1 MQIAPGIHRIQTPF
15 ADRFVCLYLLVGEE
29 AALLLD
35 TGLDSTPGEY
45 LAPYLDQIGLAPT
58 QVRYILNSHADFD
71 HTAGNTSA
79 KELLPNALLACHA
92 LDRRMVEDID
102 IMIDERY
109 DELAVDHGITD
120 GDEAKTFIRSCA
132 RHAPVDMTLR
142 GGETFHLGADWH
154 VEVWHTA
161 GHTYGHITLYDPR
174 GNNLIIA
181 DATLYNA
188 VLTATGQPAFPP
200 TYRYVDTYLASL
212 QRIEAAQPNWLL
224 TSHYPPYQGTAA
236 VEFLAESRAFVE
248 RTDEALLNALKKEHT
263 LKELCQDLGPKLGS
277 WPAAANPYLS
287 FPLMGHLESMVQRGQ
302 IELGTRDGLK
312 TFSLRS

>member
-109 DELAVDHGITD
+109 DEFAVDHGITD
-120 GDEAKTFIRSCA
+120 GDEAKAFIRSCA
-132 RHAPVDMTLR
+132 RHAPVDMTMR

-161 GHTYGHITLYDPR
+161 EHTYGHITLYDPR

-181 DATLYNA
+181 GATLYNA

-212 QRIEAAQPNWLL
+212 QRIVAAQPNWLL
-224 TSHYPPYQGTAA
+224 TQPLPTLPRTRQQVSFSPRAA
-236 VEFLAESRAFVE
+236 SLWS
-248 RTDEALLNALKKEHT
+248 TPTKPWLNALKKEHT
-263 LKELCQDLGPKLGS
+263 LKQLCQDLGTKLGS

-287 FPLMGHLESMVQRGQ
+287 FPLMGHLERMV
-302 IELGTRDGLK
+302 
-312 TFSLRS
+312 